1 MLVSTVE
8 NNRFKQLIKVTKT
21 TPCFHLGLYEYC
33 LKVSYLSESFQYPV
47 LTTDKECLAALTH
60 VIIIMLYPIGI
71 QHQAIALE
79 FLIVC
84 LCVVIS
90 G

>member
-1 MLVSTVE
+1 MLVSTVG
-8 NNRFKQLIKVTKT
+8 NDRFKQLIKVTKT
-21 TPCFHLGLYEYC
+21 IPCFHLGLYEYC
-33 LKVSYLSESFQYPV
+33 LKVGYLNQYPV

-60 VIIIMLYPIGI
+60 VIIVIFYPCGI
-71 QHQAIALE
+71 QHYQTIALE

>member
-1 MLVSTVE
+1 MNIVLKLVILV
-8 NNRFKQLIKVTKT
+8 N
-21 TPCFHLGLYEYC
+21 
-33 LKVSYLSESFQYPV
+33 QYPV

-60 VIIIMLYPIGI
+60 VIIVILYPCGI
-71 QHQAIALE
+71 QHYQAIALE